1 MAVLVDQLRYLVED
15 HPDEVAYRVV
25 TPDDLDGHAM
35 TFRTWDDTA
44 SRLARGL
51 MSRGIVPGDRV
62 ALVTDPSDA
71 LHHLKAYAGI
81 HKAGAVTVP
90 VNTKMSRPEM
100 AQVLAHAEPRV
111 MIASPSRLE
120 VATRLRRELESV
132 EELFSTGDGEQGAKG
147 WEDLLDTDP
156 TDVQAPIDGDDPAD
170 IVYTSGTTGRPK
182 GVLTRHRNAGALS
195 LTKPEWNGM
204 NWFHASPMFTSAGQ
218 SFIYVPMRLGM
229 TGLYMSRFSA
239 ASFLDLVEQGRI
251 QMAFLVPAM
260 VELLLARE
268 DIGERDLSGLN
279 LVSVGSAP
287 LAPASLQR
295 LNDLLPNGSALNA
308 FALTESGSAHI
319 ILPADEVSRRPG
331 SVGRAIPPVEVA
343 IVDEDGTHLPTGEV
357 GEVWLRNPGRE
368 REYFRDPEATAETW
382 QDGWLRSGDLGYLDE
397 DGFLYIVGRR
407 KDIIIRGGHNI
418 HAVDVEAALYQ
429 HPGVAEA
436 AVIGVP
442 NPVLGEDVA
451 AVVVRTPNTEV
462 DEAEL
467 IAWCEE
473 RVASYAVPRSVSFR
487 DELPRN
493 PTGKVL
499 KDRLRIA
506 LTDGGDQVPK

>member
-1 MAVLVDQLRYLVED
+1 MAVLPDQLRYLVED

-25 TPDDLDGHAM
+25 TADDLTGRSM
-35 TFRTWDDTA
+35 TFREWDA
-44 SRLARGL
+44 AANRLARGL
-51 MSRGIVPGDRV
+51 MALGIEPGDRV
-62 ALVTDPSDA
+62 ALVTDASDA
-71 LHHLKAYAGI
+71 LHHLQAYTGI

-100 AQVLAHAEPRV
+100 QHVVAHAEPRV
-111 MIASPSRLE
+111 VIASPPRVE
-120 VATRLRRELESV
+120 VALHLREAVGSV
-132 EELFSTGDGEQGAKG
+132 EHLFSTGDGDLGAKG
-147 WEDLLDTDP
+147 WEDLLATDDS
-156 TDVQAPIDGDDPAD
+156 DVQAPIGGDDPAD

-182 GVLTRHRNAGALS
+182 GVLTRHRNAGVLPLS
-195 LTKPEWNGM
+195 PPEWNGM
-204 NWFHASPMFTSAGQ
+204 HWFHASPLFTSAGQ

-239 ASFLDLVEQGRI
+239 AAFLDLAEQGEI

-268 DIGERDLSGLN
+268 DIEERDLSRLN

-295 LNDLLPNGSALNA
+295 LDQLLPNGSTLNA

-319 ILPADEVSRRPG
+319 ILPADEVAKRPG

-343 IVDEDGTHLPTGEV
+343 IVDEEGEHLPAGEV

-382 QDGWLRSGDLGYLDE
+382 QDGWLRSGDLGYLDD

-418 HAVDVEAALYQ
+418 HAVDVEAALYE

-436 AVIGVP
+436 AVVGVP
-442 NPVLGEDVA
+442 NRVLGEEVA
-451 AVVVRTPNTEV
+451 AVVVRSSGSRV
-462 DEAEL
+462 DGEEL
-467 IAWCEE
+467 IRWCED
-473 RVASYAVPRSVSFR
+473 RVASYAVPRKVVFR
-487 DELPRN
+487 ETLPRN
-493 PTGKVL
+493 PTGKIV
-499 KDRLRIA
+499 KDELRES
-506 LTDGGDQVPK
+506 LVDGDDTDS